1 MFARSILFYLL
12 LGIWTIFMG
21 IACLPYFILPFA
33 YLRQPVKIWISGIF
47 LLLKNICQITHEL
60 KGKENIPL
68 NSVLIAS
75 KHQSAFETF
84 ALFYYIPN

>member
-47 LLLKNICQITHEL
+47 LLLKYLSN
-60 KGKENIPL
+60 
-68 NSVLIAS
+68 NS
-75 KHQSAFETF
+75 
-84 ALFYYIPN
+84 